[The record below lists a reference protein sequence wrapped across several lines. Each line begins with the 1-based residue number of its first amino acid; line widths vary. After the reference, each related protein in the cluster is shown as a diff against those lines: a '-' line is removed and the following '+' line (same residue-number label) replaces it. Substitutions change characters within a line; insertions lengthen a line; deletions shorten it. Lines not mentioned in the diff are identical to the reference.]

1 MARIWA
7 LINLCEQLYIK
18 NGSSSPD
25 LERYRSHGALM
36 FGFLKKLF
44 TTKAAVPTAPPVP
57 AAPPV
62 SVTPDG
68 FVAHDDDLL
77 INAYC
82 STNTLP
88 ALDFPHLVQ
97 GRRSLAD
104 PALAEH
110 LRGFAGWVNSVS
122 SGEMTQTRYHVLRHI
137 EKVRNHVSLL
147 VHPADMERFA
157 AWAKEANAI
166 AFFPNGFIC
175 DPAGAVLL
183 SPGGTDDHAEAAV
196 PYPPSAQLRKARTE
210 DLLANRSLK
219 AASSLPPVIAES
231 EVVLRSATD
240 IAERIMA
247 LFAVAVR
254 AETLA
259 SKSPMASDEI
269 LLRVGLSEHAL
280 SPDEYKF
287 IVDRIPTKKDVV
299 HFGWCYECA
308 FTLAWAVGVI
318 DKLPFPGA
326 TCDVELIAQKLL
338 KLGKNGLQATAKV
351 RPVSE
356 ILDSLDLHQRLHWIV
371 RQAQVDKK
379 TVPRGLEPGVI
390 LERHRALNWLVQFE
404 GAQWDDVDTP
414 T

>member
-1 MARIWA
+1 
-7 LINLCEQLYIK
+7 
-18 NGSSSPD
+18 
-25 LERYRSHGALM
+25 M

-44 TTKAAVPTAPPVP
+44 TSKAELASAP
-57 AAPPV
+57 API
-62 SVTPDG
+62 VTPAPAMQQG
-68 FVAHDDDLL
+68 FIPHDDDLL

-110 LRGFAGWVNSVS
+110 LRGFSGWVNSVS

-157 AWAKEANAI
+157 AWAREANAI

-175 DPAGAVLL
+175 DPSGAVLL
-183 SPGGTDDHAEAAV
+183 SPGGADDHAKAAV
-196 PYPPSAQLRKARTE
+196 PYPPSAQQRKARTE

-231 EVVLRSATD
+231 EVVLRSATT

-254 AETLA
+254 AETLT

-269 LLRVGLSEHAL
+269 LLRVGLSDHEL
-280 SPDEYKF
+280 SPDERKF
-287 IVDRIPTKKDVV
+287 IVDRTPTKKDVV

-338 KLGKNGLQATAKV
+338 KLGKNGLQAAAQL
-351 RPVSE
+351 RPVTE

-379 TVPRGLEPGVI
+379 KVPGGLEPGVI